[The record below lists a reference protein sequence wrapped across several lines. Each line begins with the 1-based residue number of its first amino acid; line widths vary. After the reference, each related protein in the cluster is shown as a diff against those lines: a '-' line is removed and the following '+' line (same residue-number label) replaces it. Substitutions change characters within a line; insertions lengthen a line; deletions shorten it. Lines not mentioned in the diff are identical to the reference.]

1 VKWLETLLVR
11 LGFGLLR
18 ILPPEAASNVG
29 GAVARAIGPLLP
41 VSRVAA
47 ANLRRALP
55 DMTEQQRESILR
67 DVWESLGRTV
77 GEMPHVASLS
87 PTPSGPGWELE
98 GEQHLAGITGP
109 VVLFSAHIGNWEV
122 TPRVAMVAG
131 LPFAS
136 FYRAAGNAAV
146 DAIIVAMRAAA
157 TGGQPQF
164 RKGAAGARAAVAYLR
179 AGGRVGMLA
188 DQKLNDGIA
197 VPFFGRMAMTAPAPA
212 ALALRFGCPLIPS
225 HCVRI
230 GPARFRVSVETPLP
244 HPATGERN
252 RDVAELTAAM
262 NATIERWVR
271 ETPGQWLW
279 LHRRWPKEG

>member
-1 VKWLETLLVR
+1 MKWLETLLVR

-18 ILPPEAASNVG
+18 MLPPETASNVG
-29 GAVARAIGPLLP
+29 GAVARAIGPWLP
-41 VSRVAA
+41 VSRVAD

-55 DMTEQQRESILR
+55 DMTQQQRKAVVR
-67 DVWESLGRTV
+67 DVWENLGRTV
-77 GEMPHVASLS
+77 GEMPHVASFG
-87 PTPSGPGWELE
+87 PTACGPGWELT
-98 GEQHLAGITGP
+98 GEEYLAQLDGP
-109 VVLFSAHIGNWEV
+109 AILFSAHFGNWEV

-131 LPFAS
+131 VPFAS

-146 DAIIVAMRAAA
+146 DAIIVRMRAAA

-164 RKGAAGARAAVAYLR
+164 RKGSAGARAAIAHLR
-179 AGGRVGMLA
+179 AGGRLGLLA
-188 DQKLNDGIA
+188 DQKMNDGIA
-197 VPFFGRMAMTAPAPA
+197 APFFGRMAMTAPAPA
-212 ALALRFGCPLIPS
+212 TLALRFDCPLIPG

-230 GPARFRVSVETPLP
+230 GPARFRVLVEKPLARP
-244 HPATGERN
+244 TTGDHA